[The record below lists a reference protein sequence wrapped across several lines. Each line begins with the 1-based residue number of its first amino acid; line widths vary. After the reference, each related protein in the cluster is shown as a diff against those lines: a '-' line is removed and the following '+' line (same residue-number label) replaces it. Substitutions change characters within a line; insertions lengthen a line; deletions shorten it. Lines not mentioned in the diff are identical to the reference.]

1 MCGQSPYGTMSYAS
15 VETALQAI
23 RDGRMIILVDDP
35 RRENEGDL
43 VMAAEAITP
52 EAINFMRKEG
62 GGLICLSLSGELCD
76 QLDLRPQVS
85 QNTSSMGT
93 AFLESIEA
101 RKGVTTGISAADRA
115 TTILSAVKDG
125 ARPSDLAR
133 PGHVFPL
140 RAKDGGVLIRPGQT
154 EGSVDLSRLAGMKAA
169 GVICEIMNEDGTMA
183 RMPELEVFAAK
194 HDMPILTVEDLI
206 EYRRRREKLVERR
219 VDGVRMPTAFGDFR
233 LHLYHAK
240 TDGKEHFA
248 LSYGWPDG
256 PGDNLQAYDPQ
267 DDAVMVRVHSEC
279 LTGDLLSSLRCDC
292 GPQLHAAL
300 DQIRDAGRGI
310 LLYIRQEGRGIG
322 LEAKLRAY
330 ELQDQGLDT
339 VEANERLGFPPDMR
353 EYGMGAQIL
362 HDLGVRQMRLLT
374 NNPKKLAG
382 LKGYGLEIVEQVP
395 IQAGEHEQNKAYLR
409 TKRDKMGHLLPPEA

>member
-1 MCGQSPYGTMSYAS
+1 MSYAS
-15 VETALQAI
+15 VETAIEAIQA
-23 RDGRMIILVDDP
+23 GRMIILVDDP

-43 VMAAEAITP
+43 VMAAESVTP

-76 QLDLRPQVS
+76 HLDLRPQVS
-85 QNTSSMGT
+85 QNTSRMGT

-101 RKGVTTGISAADRA
+101 REGVTTGISAADRA
-115 TTILSAVKDG
+115 TTILTAVADG
-125 ARPSDLAR
+125 AAPGDLAR
-133 PGHVFPL
+133 PGHIFPL

-154 EGSVDLSRLAGMKAA
+154 EGSVDLARLAGMKAA

-183 RMPELEVFAAK
+183 RMPDLVVFAAK
-194 HDMPILTVEDLI
+194 HDMPIVTVEDLI

-219 VDGVRMPTAFGDFR
+219 IDAVPLPTAYGDFTM
-233 LHLYHAK
+233 HLYHAQ

-248 LSYGWPDG
+248 LTYGWPEPPAEGGAFAPLDE
-256 PGDNLQAYDPQ
+256 A
-267 DDAVMVRVHSEC
+267 AMVRVHSEC
-279 LTGDLLSSLRCDC
+279 LTGDLLGSLRCDC

-300 DQIRDAGRGI
+300 DQIREAGRGV

-330 ELQDQGLDT
+330 QLQDEGLDT

-362 HDLGVRQMRLLT
+362 HDLGVRKMRLLT

-382 LKGYGLEIVEQVP
+382 LKGYGLEIVEQLP
-395 IQAGEHEQNKAYLR
+395 IRVGSSPHNQGYLR
-409 TKRDKMGHLLPPEA
+409 TKREKMGHLLPPDAEQA